1 MSRPRTRHVNAAGAA
16 PTPVELYDT
25 TLRDGAQAEEVSYSV
40 EDKLRI
46 TEKLDEL
53 GIHCIEGGWP
63 GASPKDVLYF
73 KEARKLTL
81 DRSAVVAFGA
91 THRAGV
97 EADQDPALRSLLD
110 AETEIV
116 TIFGKSWDFHVTQA
130 LNTTLDRNLKLIDG
144 TIAFLLRHGRRV
156 FYDAEH
162 FFDGYKAN
170 PAYAMRTLKAAES
183 AGAERLI
190 LCDTNGG
197 TMPWHVREM
206 ISAVQAGIRAPLG
219 IHAHNDSGVGV
230 ANSLTA
236 AELGITQVQ
245 GMINGLGERCGNADL
260 CAIIPNLQLK
270 MGRRCLDDAQLA
282 RLKEVSRFVWEI
294 TNLQP
299 PTHQPYVG
307 ESAFAHKGGV
317 HVHAIRKS
325 PLTYEHIRPE
335 LVGNRQRVLIS
346 DSSGKSNLL
355 QKAADYHVVIDQSN
369 PNLAA
374 LLEQLKTLEGQGYQ
388 FEGAEGSFELLMKKA
403 VGGYRRF
410 FELIGFRVIVEK
422 RREGEEAVSEA
433 MIHLKVGD
441 AVEHTAAEGRGPVGA
456 LDNALRKALEKFYPE
471 LQEVRLL
478 DYKVRVLAAGRGT
491 ASRVRVLIE
500 SGDTEHKWGTVGVS
514 ENIIE
519 ASWQALADSIEYKL
533 LRDHAQ
539 KQAAGGQEPPR
550 AAQRARR
557 NGKRPSSGDD
567 GGVNRKGSSRKR
579 VGRRERREG

>member
-1 MSRPRTRHVNAAGAA
+1 MSPKRDRERGKRDAPMPPPRPMI
-16 PTPVELYDT
+16 ELYDT

-46 TEKLDEL
+46 TEKLDGL

-63 GASPKDVLYF
+63 GANPKDVLYF
-73 KEARKLTL
+73 KEVHKLRL
-81 DRSAVVAFGA
+81 DRSAVAAFGA

-97 EADQDPALRSLLD
+97 EPNQDPVLRALLE
-110 AETEIV
+110 AETELV
-116 TIFGKSWDFHVTQA
+116 TIFGKSWDFHVTEA
-130 LNTTLDRNLKLIDG
+130 LGTTLERNLALIEG
-144 TIAFLLRHGRRV
+144 TIAFLRKHGRRV

-162 FFDGYKAN
+162 FFDGYAAN
-170 PAYAMRTLKAAES
+170 PAYSMKTLKAAEA

-197 TMPWHVREM
+197 TMPWNVREIIGRVM
-206 ISAVQAGIRAPLG
+206 AEVRTPLG
-219 IHAHNDSGVGV
+219 IHAHNDGGVAV

-236 AELGITQVQ
+236 AELGVLQVQ
-245 GMINGLGERCGNADL
+245 GTVNGLGERCGNADL

-270 MGRRCLDDAQLA
+270 MKRHCLDDAQLA

-346 DSSGKSNLL
+346 DASGRSSLL

-369 PNLAA
+369 PSLAA
-374 LLEQLKTLEGQGYQ
+374 LLDQLKTLEGQGYQ

-433 MIHLKVGD
+433 TIQLKVGD
-441 AVEHTAAEGRGPVGA
+441 VIEHTAAEGRGPVGA

-471 LQEVRLL
+471 LEEVRLL
-478 DYKVRVLAAGRGT
+478 DYKVRVLAAGAGT
-491 ASRVRVLIE
+491 SSRVRVLIE
-500 SGDTEHKWGTVGVS
+500 SGDAEHKWGTVGVS

-533 LRDHAQ
+533 LRNHA
-539 KQAAGGQEPPR
+539 QAAGGHGAPLRE
-550 AAQRARR
+550 RR
-557 NGKRPSSGDD
+557 NGKRPSK
-567 GGVNRKGSSRKR
+567 RSRR
-579 VGRRERREG
+579 GQES